1 MSRIVITAASRVGC
15 VRNNNEDMIFAYD
28 KFVRSEAYQTEFMT
42 ENVDRFVI
50 ALADGMGGHLAGEV
64 ASADTLENLRFFV
77 SDMPKGLSVSEV
89 NKTMEV
95 WLDSIHKIIT
105 SKGHADPSMEGMGT
119 TLVAVIYYEG
129 KYFWINCGD
138 SRLYRLRDGKLAQL
152 TTDHSLNTLRGEKR
166 HSNIITNCIG
176 AGCKHTYMDMVEFT
190 DDFRHGD
197 VYMVCSDGLSDMVS
211 DDVIEQMMINGSSA
225 NRLCEAAIERGGF
238 DNVSVCVFSVM

>member
-15 VRNNNEDMIFAYD
+15 VRNNNEDMVFAYD

-89 NKTMEV
+89 NKAMEV
-95 WLDSIHKIIT
+95 WLESIHKIIT

-138 SRLYRLRDGKLAQL
+138 SRLYRLSDGKLAQL

-190 DDFRHGD
+190 DDFRRGD

-211 DDVIEQMMINGSSA
+211 DDVIEQMMINGVSA
-225 NRLCEAAIERGGF
+225 NRLCEAAIEKGGF